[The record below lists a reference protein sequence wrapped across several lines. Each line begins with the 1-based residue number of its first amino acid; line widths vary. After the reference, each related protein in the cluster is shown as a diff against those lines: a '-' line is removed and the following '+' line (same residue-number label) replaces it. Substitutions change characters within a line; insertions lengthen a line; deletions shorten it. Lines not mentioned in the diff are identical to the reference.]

1 MFVKVV
7 KPLLR
12 VVLVDLNAKVV
23 QAWKAAF
30 EDTPEVEIVRGSIL
44 KEDVAAWVTPTN
56 ARGSMDG
63 GLDAVIKG
71 RLGQKIET
79 ALQKEI
85 ARPGELLGSVALAD
99 PSNTKTV
106 RVRDDVPAVTV
117 P

>member
-12 VVLVDLNAKVV
+12 VVLVDVNAKVV

-44 KEDVAAWVTPTN
+44 KEEVDAWVTPTN

-63 GLDAVIKG
+63 GVDAAVKRHLGAGIEWKVKQEIG
-71 RLGQKIET
+71 RLFKGKMPVGAAT
-79 ALQKEI
+79 CVKTGAALPRYLI
-85 ARPGELLGSVALAD
+85 STP
-99 PSNTKTV
+99 
-106 RVRDDVPAVTV
+106 
-117 P
+117 